1 MKSTNFVSADFTMSV
16 INVNGSYACAHSRS
30 ALMQG
35 LHTGHA
41 RVRDNMFYGYRETLR
56 EGDYTVAMML
66 RDADYKTGML
76 GKRGP
81 GLHDQ

>member
-1 MKSTNFVSADFTMSV
+1 MKSTNLVSAYFAMSV
-16 INVNGSYACAHSRS
+16 INVNGSSECAHSRS

-41 RVRDNMFYGYRETLR
+41 RVRDNMFNGYMETLR

-66 RDADYKTGML
+66 RDADYKNGML
-76 GKRGP
+76 GKWGP